1 MKTLPGMDWA
11 TTYSPFNVGLD
22 DIFNRLESMSAHN
35 VTYPPYNLIKSDD
48 HHYEIEIALAGFS
61 KDEIEVTTE
70 TNVLRVSSKTI
81 KSKGKDKKE
90 IHYLHNG
97 LSKRAFHNS
106 WQLGD
111 DVKVCDVIFRDGL
124 LTVKLEKIVPEHQ
137 RRVTY
142 DINMISSD
150 EDSKVLLTE

>member
-1 MKTLPGMDWA
+1 MKTLTGMDWA
-11 TTYSPFNVGLD
+11 NTYSPFNVGLD

-48 HHYEIEIALAGFS
+48 HHFEIEIALAGFG

-70 TNVLRVSSKTI
+70 TNVLRVFS
-81 KSKGKDKKE
+81 KSKEKEKRE

-97 LSKRAFHNS
+97 LSKRAFQNS

-111 DVKVCDVIFRDGL
+111 DVKVCDVTFRDGL

-137 RRVTY
+137 RRISY
-142 DINMISSD
+142 DINNMISSN

>member
-1 MKTLPGMDWA
+1 MKTIPGMDWA
-11 TTYSPFNVGLD
+11 NIYSPFNVGLD

-48 HHYEIEIALAGFS
+48 HHFEIEIALAGFG

-70 TNVLRVSSKTI
+70 TNVLRVSSK
-81 KSKGKDKKE
+81 SKEKDKRE
-90 IHYLHNG
+90 VHYLHNG
-97 LSKRAFHNS
+97 LSKRAFQNS

-137 RRVTY
+137 RRISY
-142 DINMISSD
+142 DINNTISSN

>member
-1 MKTLPGMDWA
+1 MKTIPGMDWA
-11 TTYSPFNVGLD
+11 NIYSPFNVGLD

-48 HHYEIEIALAGFS
+48 HHFEIEIALAGFG

-70 TNVLRVSSKTI
+70 TNVLRVSSK
-81 KSKGKDKKE
+81 SKEKDKRE
-90 IHYLHNG
+90 VHYLHNG
-97 LSKRAFHNS
+97 LSKRAFQNS

-111 DVKVCDVIFRDGL
+111 DVKVCDVTFRDGL
-124 LTVKLEKIVPEHQ
+124 LTVKLEKIVPENQ
-137 RRVTY
+137 RRISY
-142 DINMISSD
+142 DINNTISSN

>member
-1 MKTLPGMDWA
+1 
-11 TTYSPFNVGLD
+11 
-22 DIFNRLESMSAHN
+22 MSAHN

-48 HHYEIEIALAGFS
+48 HHFEIEIALAGFG

-70 TNVLRVSSKTI
+70 TNVLRVSSK
-81 KSKGKDKKE
+81 SKEKDKRE

-97 LSKRAFHNS
+97 LSKRAFQNS

-137 RRVTY
+137 RRVSY
-142 DINMISSD
+142 DINNMISSD

>member
-1 MKTLPGMDWA
+1 MKTIPGMDWA
-11 TTYSPFNVGLD
+11 NIYSPFNVGLD

-48 HHYEIEIALAGFS
+48 HHFEIEIALAGFG

-70 TNVLRVSSKTI
+70 TNVLRVSSK
-81 KSKGKDKKE
+81 SKEKDKRE
-90 IHYLHNG
+90 VHYLHNG
-97 LSKRAFHNS
+97 LSKRAFQNS

-111 DVKVCDVIFRDGL
+111 DVKVCDVTFRDGL

-137 RRVTY
+137 RRISY
-142 DINMISSD
+142 DINNTISSN